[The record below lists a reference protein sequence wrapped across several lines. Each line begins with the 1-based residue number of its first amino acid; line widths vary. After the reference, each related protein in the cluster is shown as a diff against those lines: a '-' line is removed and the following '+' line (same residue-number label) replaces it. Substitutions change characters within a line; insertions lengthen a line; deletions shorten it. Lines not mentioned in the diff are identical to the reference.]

1 MSADR
6 DISVLADVWVQV
18 FTLLLIVSAVFSL
31 HYLLAVP
38 PAAPA
43 AADGTGHRSGD
54 APAAAAERTSPAP
67 VQAEARPAPQAAP
80 QPAPP
85 AAAPSATPAAAP
97 AAASPADRVQ
107 WVISK
112 ESEKHTTLGSVIAM
126 ARDGDTILVQP
137 GRYDVSALIGKS
149 LTITGGGASPAE
161 VELTHAFSPT
171 LSVNGG
177 DLTLRNLTIG
187 NTATLEHWTLS
198 ISRGKLNMRGVRLKS
213 SVKGLKAVDSSVE
226 ASDCEFDAETA
237 VFVSGR
243 SNARFSDV
251 SLTGSYIGLRVE
263 DGTAEVLL
271 EDSIVSKGGT
281 GIVAAGGARVEIKG
295 TTVSGHTAYA
305 LAAGSGA
312 EIRVKDSSLTE
323 NADCAA
329 FIHDTD
335 GRVVLEK
342 VLLRR
347 NKCGVQ
353 FAGKG
358 SLDVRLS
365 RFRDNSMGAV
375 ALSPLQGDLAVITG
389 HGNEGFTVPGEK
401 KPAARKRAAAAPRGK

>member
-1 MSADR
+1 MSGDR
-6 DISVLADVWVQV
+6 DISVIADVWVQV

-38 PAAPA
+38 PAAVPPA
-43 AADGTGHRSGD
+43 
-54 APAAAAERTSPAP
+54 APAAGTGSRTGDPPAASAEGTSPVP
-67 VQAEARPAPQAAP
+67 VQAETPRPAPQASH
-80 QPAPP
+80 QPAP
-85 AAAPSATPAAAP
+85 AASAP

-107 WVISK
+107 WVVSK
-112 ESEKHTTLGSVIAM
+112 ESEKRTTLGSVIAM
-126 ARDGDTILVQP
+126 ARDGDTILIQP

-171 LSVNGG
+171 LSANGG

-187 NTATLEHWTLS
+187 NTATLDLWALS
-198 ISRGKLNMRGVRLKS
+198 VAGGKLSMRGVRLKS

-226 ASDCEFDAETA
+226 ASDCEFDGETA

-243 SNARFSDV
+243 SSARFSDV
-251 SLTGSYIGLRVE
+251 SITGGYIGLRAE
-263 DGTAEVLL
+263 DGTTEVLV

-281 GIVAAGGARVEIKG
+281 GIVAADSARVRING

-335 GRVVLEK
+335 GRVILEK

-358 SLDVRLS
+358 TLDVRLS
-365 RFRDNSMGAV
+365 RFRDNSLGAV

-389 HGNEGFTVPGEK
+389 YGNEGFTVPGEK
-401 KPAARKRAAAAPRGK
+401 KPAAGKRAAGAAARRK

>member
-1 MSADR
+1 MSENR
-6 DISVLADVWVQV
+6 DISVIADVWVQV

-31 HYLLAVP
+31 HYLLAAPPAAAP

-43 AADGTGHRSGD
+43 AAEGT
-54 APAAAAERTSPAP
+54 APD
-67 VQAEARPAPQAAP
+67 PAPQAAP
-80 QPAPP
+80 QPAPA
-85 AAAPSATPAAAP
+85 AAAPAATPAAPVSAAAP

-107 WVISK
+107 WVVSK
-112 ESEKHTTLGSVIAM
+112 ESEKRTTLGSVIAM

-401 KPAARKRAAAAPRGK
+401 KPAARKRAAAAPRRK